1 MENVDED
8 TWSHLAGCK
17 IPIDTDRV
25 DETARAI
32 LKARNASV
40 MHGFLIYLKSV
51 PSVSL
56 PDAIMEQAVKLSE
69 GDVRRHL
76 SDDELLQALDDVRLK
91 SLTAEEKE
99 RLNTMLGVMEPNVLL
114 IRA

>member
-56 PDAIMEQAVKLSE
+56 PDAIMEQAVKRM
-69 GDVRRHL
+69 RRR
-76 SDDELLQALDDVRLK
+76 SFV
-91 SLTAEEKE
+91 STAHHKVFI
-99 RLNTMLGVMEPNVLL
+99 TK
-114 IRA
+114 ISI